1 MAGDPGDHGGRAG
14 RQASPA
20 RQDGVPAPR
29 AAGASRR
36 SPAPLAC
43 LAAGSLLLPAGATGG
58 ADVAA
63 VDAGRLSLV
72 CDGATD
78 NAAALGAIAAAAG
91 QVVEFPP
98 ASRPCLT
105 SRALVARS
113 GVTYRARPGSVT
125 LRPMAGSTAN
135 PLLFSASGV
144 SDVLVQGLGFD
155 GGLAVPG
162 SAASVATVYD
172 SAGVVFDTVS
182 VTGTRGIGLMFSRT
196 SRSGVRGSRLA
207 DVGVAF
213 RASGRGADQHQAVAF
228 CCGLEARVAA
238 AQPAAGAE
246 VALDSVAGMAAGDLV
261 SGDALST
268 GTVVRT
274 LTPGTPGR
282 PAGLTL
288 DRASLAPLRAGARLT
303 VSRNRGNFAT
313 GNLFVRSGLDALSF
327 SNQSGFRA
335 DDNRCESA
343 GGPGDARGV
352 AGACLYG
359 ASSQGV
365 EVANNVVLDSA
376 GNGIDLYRV
385 GDATVR
391 GNRVRGSGGSGVSFA
406 SGAGAEIVGNTLL
419 DNHRNGLRPEG
430 ASQAGL
436 FLAGGRTARTGD
448 PPVSDVV
455 VRDNVA
461 GDDQATP
468 TQTYGVQLQP
478 GSEAHGVTIDASNR
492 MSGNAKGALGGL
504 AGHEAAQLQ
513 AGGVGALPRASPAA
527 SPGRP

>member
-1 MAGDPGDHGGRAG
+1 MA
-14 RQASPA
+14 
-20 RQDGVPAPR
+20 
-29 AAGASRR
+29 
-36 SPAPLAC
+36 
-43 LAAGSLLLPAGATGG
+43 T
-58 ADVAA
+58 
-63 VDAGRLSLV
+63 VDAGRLGLV

-78 NAAALGAIAAAAG
+78 NAAALGAIAAAATAG

-98 ASRPCLT
+98 APRPCLT

-113 GVTYRARPGSVT
+113 GVTYRARPGSMT
-125 LRPMAGSTAN
+125 LRPVAGSTAN

-155 GGLAVPG
+155 GGLAAPG

-182 VTGTRGIGLMFSRT
+182 VAGTCGIGLMFSRT

-207 DVGVAF
+207 DVGVAY
-213 RASGRGADQHQAVAF
+213 RASGHGADQHQAVAF
-228 CCGLEARVAA
+228 CCGLEAHVAA

-261 SGDALST
+261 SGDALAT
-268 GTVVRT
+268 GTVVRA
-274 LTPGTPGR
+274 LSPGR
-282 PAGLTL
+282 LTL

-327 SNQSGFRA
+327 SNQSDFRA

-365 EVANNVVLDSA
+365 EVANNVALGSA

-468 TQTYGVQLQP
+468 TQTFGVQLQP
-478 GSEAHGVTIDASNR
+478 GSEAHGVRIDASNR
-492 MSGNAKGALGGL
+492 MSGNARGALGGL
-504 AGHEAAQLQ
+504 AGHEAAQPQ
-513 AGGVGALPRASPAA
+513 AGGVEALPRASPAT
-527 SPGRP
+527 SRGKP